1 MSKEQEEKLALQWM
15 YENAD
20 ALGQWSTQITN
31 ELTKTGSFYSQE
43 DLRTALEDSVPCLT
57 PERTGIQHF
66 PPAPQGRYAQ
76 AVIIDAMAAAVTG
89 NSLSR
94 EFTTEKGVETR
105 YTTDAL
111 LEAEQTI
118 FKEAVAM
125 TCSETGGQPYGNKE
139 DVRDVLNSLG
149 QVIYEASDHAYD
161 LNPAHLDILNDL
173 LKPGNLRIVNGPP
186 GSGKSTLAQGLLFAM
201 AKEAFDAGEIPPPFY
216 ASAPSAKAA
225 ASIVSD
231 MNEMKSAAAK
241 AGLDGLADE
250 IPEVQGTP
258 SLDVMIGALKEGR
271 IKKGAFVV
279 VDEAGL
285 MGSKQM
291 ADLLSGAR
299 NSGVRLFLF
308 GDNLQI
314 PPKTA
319 GNGFDQLMM
328 NRDELLL
335 DTCDLLAVLRQKT
348 AGEAQWTLDIRGE
361 GVSLALDGYAAR
373 RYTGYKEGADGRME
387 ICFKDGGNEGDAGI
401 RMAQDSAAVYG
412 ALTADFIRFK
422 KIQDT
427 FAKPK
432 TFVVMG
438 TDEQSAADMNAY
450 MREEMKRAGM
460 ITEAKVYE
468 SRGKSLEIGRG
479 DTILITKEIV
489 AGQDE
494 CGQEISISAGAQLV
508 VKGEKDGV
516 FNVADGRL
524 SYALDAAAVV
534 ENGCHGLALPL
545 YQAQGQSK
553 DRAFL
558 AVDKTGWM
566 DKVYGGVAFSR
577 HQEQMSAYVSEKAY
591 PDLGALADEM
601 AVFRTRQP
609 LLSDGKG
616 VRFVDEKAKRT
627 EEKVSEF
634 FKALYKSKKR
644 SFESGRA
651 VSSQAAHEPGAGE
664 KQAGAGVHPAVLN
677 RLVHRGKG
685 N

>member
-1 MSKEQEEKLALQWM
+1 MSKAQEEEFALQWM

-20 ALGQWSTQITN
+20 ALGKWSTQITD
-31 ELTKTGSFYSQE
+31 ELTKTGAFYSQE
-43 DLRTALEDSVPCLT
+43 DLRTALEDSMPYLT
-57 PERTGIQHF
+57 PEHTGLENMA
-66 PPAPQGRYAQ
+66 PVPQGRYAQ
-76 AVIIDAMAAAVTG
+76 AAVVEAMVSAVTG
-89 NSLSR
+89 NSLAR
-94 EFTTEKGVETR
+94 EFETEKGTEIR

-111 LEAEQTI
+111 LKAEQTI

-125 TCSETGGQPYGNKE
+125 TCSATDGQPYGNKK
-139 DVRDVLNSLG
+139 DVCDVLDSLG

-161 LNPAHLDILNDL
+161 LNPEHLEILNDL

-201 AKEAFDAGEIPPPFY
+201 AKDAHDTGEIPPPFY
-216 ASAPSAKAA
+216 ATAPSAKAA

-231 MNEMKSAAAK
+231 MNEIKAASAK
-241 AGLDGLADE
+241 AGLSGLAGE
-250 IPEVQGTP
+250 MPEVQGAP
-258 SLDVMIGALKEGR
+258 SLDGMIDALDKGL
-271 IKKGAFVV
+271 IPQGAFVV

-291 ADLLSGAR
+291 AALLSGAR

-319 GNGFDQLMM
+319 GSGFDQLMI

-335 DTCDLLAVLRQKT
+335 DTCDLRAVLRQKT

-361 GVSLALDGYAAR
+361 GVQTALNGYANR
-373 RYTGYKEGADGRME
+373 RYTGYEKTPDGRME
-387 ICFKDGGNEGDAGI
+387 IMFEDGGSKGDAGVQ
-401 RMAQDSAAVYG
+401 MLQDASVVYG
-412 ALTADFIRFK
+412 ALTSDFIRFK
-422 KIQDT
+422 KIQET

-438 TDEQSAADMNAY
+438 TDEQSAADLNAY
-450 MREEMKRAGM
+450 MRREMKRAGM
-460 ITEAKVYE
+460 ITDAKIYE
-468 SRGKSLEIGRG
+468 SKGKSLEIGVG
-479 DTILITKEIV
+479 DTILITREIV
-489 AGQDE
+489 AGEDE
-494 CGQEISISAGAQLV
+494 CGQEISISAGTQV
-508 VKGEKDGV
+508 VVEEEKNGV
-516 FNVADGRL
+516 FKVADGRL
-524 SYALDAAAVV
+524 SYELDAAAVV

-558 AVDKTGWM
+558 AVDKTGSM

-577 HQEQMSAYVSEKAY
+577 HQEQMSAYVSQKAY
-591 PDLGALADEM
+591 PDLDALADEM
-601 AVFRTRQP
+601 SVFRTRQP

-616 VRFVDEKAKRT
+616 VRFVDEKEKRT

-634 FKALYKSKKR
+634 FKALYKLKKR
-644 SFESGRA
+644 SFE
-651 VSSQAAHEPGAGE
+651 AAHSETAGSA
-664 KQAGAGVHPAVLN
+664 KKTDGVKNSGAGVHPAVLN
-677 RLVHRGKG
+677 KLASRGKG
-685 N
+685 G